1 MLDQCKKEIA
11 KYSNLLYDRGLVGAA
26 GGNVSM
32 RYKDAYLITAS
43 GVSLR
48 DVTVDD
54 ILLVDRNCKVLGG
67 REGIRPSKETILH
80 IKIYMARE
88 DADSIIHIHPVYT
101 TGFSVKNI
109 SVPIITASAKLKL
122 IKVPLVKYADP
133 GSSELAENVEACVK
147 NSPAYV
153 KAIVLEKHGL
163 IAFDKGIGNCFD
175 IAELVE
181 ETAKIAFV
189 SLNI

>member
-163 IAFDKGIGNCFD
+163 ITFEKGIGNCFD